1 MAEET
6 ATLRDTIVSDE
17 PAPTPVVEATPATPA
32 PETPTVDPEVMEIA
46 QILRGSGVSK
56 EQVNDLL
63 SAPKALESLR
73 YAIQN
78 NPQEFLNMLDRTDPQ
93 TGEKFLEAMADT
105 YVNRY
110 GDKGKPAA
118 KGKEEPNGELMREVE
133 ALRETVG
140 RFQTE
145 QQRRDQAAAL
155 AQTRQRYDARVDDLI
170 GQPGVKEL
178 GLTKSEVKAIRA
190 RLDTELSRDPS
201 AVERAS
207 KGNFVD
213 VPRTFQTI
221 IEEWASD
228 KKAAS
233 EAAKAQRE
241 RAAKGAFADF
251 PAGPN
256 PFMNVEL
263 PKGTSDSW
271 DATEEGFAKALESV
285 R

>member
-1 MAEET
+1 MAEE

-17 PAPTPVVEATPATPA
+17 PAPAEKVEATPATPA
-32 PETPTVDPEVMEIA
+32 PETPQVDPEVLEIA

-110 GDKGKPAA
+110 GDKGKS
-118 KGKEEPNGELMREVE
+118 GKKDEPSDNLMREVE

-170 GQPGVKEL
+170 SQPGVKEL

-190 RLDTELSRDPS
+190 RLDTELSRDPN

-228 KKAAS
+228 KKAAT

-271 DATEEGFAKALESV
+271 DATEEGFAKALESA

>member
-1 MAEET
+1 MVEE

-17 PAPTPVVEATPATPA
+17 PAPAEKVEATPATPA
-32 PETPTVDPEVMEIA
+32 PETPQVDPEVLEIA

-110 GDKGKPAA
+110 GDKGKP
-118 KGKEEPNGELMREVE
+118 GKKDEPSDNLMREVE

-170 GQPGVKEL
+170 SQPGVKEL

-190 RLDTELSRDPS
+190 RLDTELSRDPN

-228 KKAAS
+228 KKAATA
-233 EAAKAQRE
+233 AAKAQRE
-241 RAAKGAFADF
+241 RAAKGAFADC

-271 DATEEGFAKALESV
+271 DATEEGFANALESV